1 MPQRLHFWPIFIN
14 DLKKEVNK
22 ILVKLLSEWE
32 QLEQKWVTYNNLR
45 RIQNRT
51 RTEKKII
58 KIKPQAF
65 EKND

>member
-51 RTEKKII
+51 RTENKII
-58 KIKPQAF
+58 KMKPQTF